1 MPARQLPDL
10 PPLISQK
17 LTKTGYTRGAT
28 VRQIYQ
34 NRVTRNNP
42 VLIRYRDWS
51 LCKPAVAEPYEKG
64 FIVLIEP
71 SWYFGN
77 NRAHK
82 KLNRQGIRIGQNALL
97 LFERRKDWD
106 DFGPPGILHN
116 NSRLKVAKSRVS
128 PLGGNYFARIHD
140 TVSDED
146 SQIVEGFNTNK
157 FRGAGIR
164 VYEYASQKTIRQC
177 RLQLEALIWLCA
189 DAEIE
194 LSSVGMNGADIK
206 ERKSATL
213 TTAKSEGLLDILKL
227 KSLRILNSDG
237 ETCCP
242 LCYTPV
248 STNMF
253 MQRSSQAPGRETH
266 DLTTTEVSLFH
277 LEELRVGQLGHRPYN
292 LAWGHH
298 HCNVVTKDSG
308 IAQTLAWM
316 GEVLDNQTKHQAWLA
331 ER

>member
-1 MPARQLPDL
+1 MPAPQLPSI
-10 PPLISQK
+10 PPLITQK

-28 VRQIYQ
+28 VREIYQ

-42 VLIRYRDWS
+42 VLIRYRDWHI
-51 LCKPAVAEPYEKG
+51 CKPQVAEQYEKG
-64 FIVLIEP
+64 YIVLIDP
-71 SWYFGN
+71 SWYFSN

-82 KLNRQGIRIGQNALL
+82 KLNRKGIRIGRNALL
-97 LFERRKDWD
+97 LFERRLDWD
-106 DFGPPGILHN
+106 NFGPPGILHN
-116 NSRLKVAKSRVS
+116 KNKLKVAKSRQS

-146 SQIVEGFNTNK
+146 SPIVDGFNSTK
-157 FRGAGIR
+157 LRGAGIR

-177 RLQLEALIWLCA
+177 RLQLEALVWLCWNA
-189 DAEIE
+189 DIE
-194 LSSVGMNGADIK
+194 LSSAGMSDANIK
-206 ERKSATL
+206 ERKSETL
-213 TTAKSEGLLDILKL
+213 ATAKSEGLLDISRL
-227 KSLRILNSDG
+227 KSLRILDG
-237 ETCCP
+237 DGVTCCP

-248 STNMF
+248 GTDMF
-253 MQRSSQAPGRETH
+253 MQRSSQAPGRETY

-298 HCNVVTKDSG
+298 HCNVVVKDSG
-308 IAQTLAWM
+308 IEQTLVWM
-316 GEVLDNQTKHQAWLA
+316 GEVLDNQTKYQAWLA

>member
-1 MPARQLPDL
+1 MPARQLPNL

-28 VRQIYQ
+28 VRETYQ

-42 VLIRYRDWS
+42 VLIRYKDWR
-51 LCKPAVAEPYEKG
+51 LCKPAVAEQYEKG

-71 SWYFGN
+71 SWYFTDN
-77 NRAHK
+77 SAHK
-82 KLNRQGIRIGQNALL
+82 KLKRKGIRIGHNALL

-106 DFGPPGILHN
+106 DFGPPRRLHN
-116 NSRLKVAKSRVS
+116 NNRLKVAKSRKS

-146 SQIVEGFNTNK
+146 SPIVEGFNTNRL
-157 FRGAGIR
+157 RGAGIR

-189 DAEIE
+189 DAEMK
-194 LSSVGMNGADIK
+194 LASAGMSDADIEK
-206 ERKSATL
+206 RKSAIL
-213 TTAKSEGLLDILKL
+213 TAAKSEGLLDTLRL
-227 KSLRILNSDG
+227 KSLRILNGDG

-248 STNMF
+248 DTNMF
-253 MQRSSQAPGRETH
+253 MQRSSQAPGRETY
-266 DLTTTEVSLFH
+266 DLTTTQVSLFH

-298 HCNVVTKDSG
+298 HCNVVVKDSG
-308 IAQTLAWM
+308 IEQTLAWM
-316 GEVLDNQTKHQAWLA
+316 GEVLDNQTKYQAWLA